1 MSRFSFAQDDV
12 YRFVESVFPLYY
24 ARHKRA
30 AEITDYIVNKFP
42 QKVDEDEIAAELKVT
57 KRWIQKICLT
67 SFLITFT
74 RLKRIIRIYS
84 ALKLLNETNHDMI
97 GISVYLNYSD
107 ATNMARDFK
116 LELNI
121 SPTQARK
128 IMLTKT
134 PMELFMNK
142 WRR

>member
-1 MSRFSFAQDDV
+1 MSRFSFAQDDL
-12 YRFVESVFPLYY
+12 YRFVESIFPLYY
-24 ARHKRA
+24 AKHKRA
-30 AEITDYIVNKFP
+30 AEITDCIINNFP
-42 QKVDEDEIAAELKVT
+42 RKIAEDEIAAELKVT

-74 RLKRIIRIYS
+74 RLKRILRIYS
-84 ALKLLNETNHDMI
+84 ALKLLNETNLDMM
-97 GISVYLNYSD
+97 GISVYLYYSD
-107 ATNMARDFK
+107 ETNMARDFK

-128 IMLTKT
+128 MMMNKT

-142 WRR
+142 WKK